1 MGLDTFASNTSD
13 AVRLT
18 QAQEQ
23 AFEDAQ
29 IQLCGGMFSG
39 GGGSFRGKIYSALI
53 SQITGVSLY
62 EAWIPPEKVRAMY
75 RKLAA
80 VDLQTAEAQ
89 YDLWNLHPDEILELQ
104 KFFRVCAE
112 QDLGLIGW
120 W

>member
-23 AFEDAQ
+23 AFEDAR

-62 EAWIPPEKVRAMY
+62 EAWIPPEEVRAMY

-80 VDLQTAEAQ
+80 VDPQTAEAQ
-89 YDLWNLHPDEILELQ
+89 YDVWNLHPDEILELQ